1 MILLW
6 SRTKPLETL
15 ARAPLM
21 QVLERFHIDMN
32 ELVQYVPVL
41 LHEDS
46 SVKLIKTWIMN
57 QWVFFS
63 LFIVVL
69 VPLVNL
75 LNPS

>member
-32 ELVQYVPVL
+32 ELVQYVL

-57 QWVFFS
+57 QWLFFS

-69 VPLVNL
+69 VSLVNL

>member
-32 ELVQYVPVL
+32 ELVQYVRVL

-57 QWVFFS
+57 QWVF
-63 LFIVVL
+63 L
-69 VPLVNL
+69 VFL
-75 LNPS
+75 L

>member
-32 ELVQYVPVL
+32 ELVQYVLPV

-69 VPLVNL
+69 VSLVNL

>member
-32 ELVQYVPVL
+32 ELVQYVL

-57 QWVFFS
+57 QWVF
-63 LFIVVL
+63 L
-69 VPLVNL
+69 VFL
-75 LNPS
+75 L

>member
-32 ELVQYVPVL
+32 ELVQYVQVL

-57 QWVFFS
+57 QWFFFS

-69 VPLVNL
+69 VSLVNL

>member
-32 ELVQYVPVL
+32 ELVQYVL

-69 VPLVNL
+69 VSLVNL

>member
-21 QVLERFHIDMN
+21 QVLDRFHIDMK
-32 ELVQYVPVL
+32 ELVQYVL

-57 QWVFFS
+57 QWFFFS

-69 VPLVNL
+69 VSLVNL

>member
-57 QWVFFS
+57 QWFFFS

-69 VPLVNL
+69 VSLVNL

>member
-1 MILLW
+1 
-6 SRTKPLETL
+6 
-15 ARAPLM
+15 M

-32 ELVQYVPVL
+32 ELVQYVL

-57 QWVFFS
+57 QWVFF
-63 LFIVVL
+63 LVFFIVVL
-69 VPLVNL
+69 VSLVNL

>member
-32 ELVQYVPVL
+32 ELVQYVL

-57 QWVFFS
+57 QCFFLVF
-63 LFIVVL
+63 
-69 VPLVNL
+69 L
-75 LNPS
+75 L

>member
-32 ELVQYVPVL
+32 ELVQYVL

-57 QWVFFS
+57 QCFFFLVF
-63 LFIVVL
+63 
-69 VPLVNL
+69 L
-75 LNPS
+75 L